1 MSQSTALG
9 MVGVEGEAGGEE
21 DFTNEC
27 FVCTESVPVPLKS
40 SCLCTDR
47 YIHTDCLVKL
57 LVSQSNTKCS
67 VCASPYG
74 NLRVRTLR
82 SMHAYSPCGHIT
94 LLIVAALTLIG
105 ICINT
110 WFAMQR
116 TRHSSPIIWTVMGI
130 MVSGVIAALLFVANM
145 LRVFGARG
153 VVKSCV
159 RERHVVCVCVEK
171 RPDVATELVALQTV

>member
-1 MSQSTALG
+1 
-9 MVGVEGEAGGEE
+9 
-21 DFTNEC
+21 
-27 FVCTESVPVPLKS
+27 
-40 SCLCTDR
+40 
-47 YIHTDCLVKL
+47 
-57 LVSQSNTKCS
+57 
-67 VCASPYG
+67 
-74 NLRVRTLR
+74 
-82 SMHAYSPCGHIT
+82 MHAYSPCGHMT

>member
-1 MSQSTALG
+1 MSQSTALV
-9 MVGVEGEAGGEE
+9 MLGVEREVGGEE
-21 DFTNEC
+21 DLPNEC

-47 YIHTDCLVKL
+47 YIHTDCFVKL
-57 LVSQSNTKCS
+57 LVLQSNTKCS

-82 SMHAYSPCGHIT
+82 SMRARSPCGYIT
-94 LLIVAALTLIG
+94 LLIVSILILVG
-105 ICINT
+105 ICTNT

-116 TRHSSPIIWTVMGI
+116 TGHSSPILWAAIGM
-130 MVSGVIAALLFVANM
+130 MAAAVISALLFVANT

-159 RERHVVCVCVEK
+159 TERYVVCVCVEK
-171 RPDVATELVALQTV
+171 RPDVATELVAL